1 MLTDA
6 KCRNVKPLDRHQKLS
21 DGGGLYLL
29 VLSSGGKSWRLAYR
43 FGGKQKAI
51 SLGKYPAV
59 SLLQARELREAAKRK
74 LALGKD
80 PADKEEAA
88 TFEAFAVRWHI
99 AQKEQW
105 VEAHA
110 ERVLARMER
119 DVLPEIGHMPID
131 KIEPTDIL
139 ALLRKVEQRGALDI
153 SKRLRQSIGAVFR
166 FAIAEGKVKLNP
178 AADVGDALKPRPKVR
193 HFASLKAAEIPALV
207 EAIHAYQGEA
217 QTRLAL
223 FLTLHTF
230 VRTNETRGARWSEFE
245 GLRSDAPL
253 WRIPKERMKMGR
265 EHLVPLTPQVVA
277 ILRELRDLGDG
288 DMVFDGMSQN
298 TMIFALYR
306 MGYHSRLTV
315 HGFRSMA
322 STVLNEHGFN
332 RDWIERQLAHVD
344 NEVRGA
350 YNSAEWLKGRREM
363 MEWWSNYLSPAI
375 QSSTVDSRQR
385 TDWPPMPTGLG
396 NSPKA
401 ILR

>member
-1 MLTDA
+1 MLSDA
-6 KCRNVKPLDRHQKLS
+6 KCRNAKPLDRHQKLS

-59 SLLQARELREAAKRK
+59 SLVQARELREAAKRK

-80 PADKEEAA
+80 PSDKEEAA

-119 DVLPEIGHMPID
+119 DVFPEIGHMPIN

-139 ALLRKVEQRGALDI
+139 ALLRKVEERGALDI

-166 FAIAEGKVKLNP
+166 FAIAEGKVKMNP

-193 HFASLKAAEIPALV
+193 HFASLKAVDIPALV
-207 EAIHAYQGEA
+207 EAIHAYQGED

-223 FLTLHTF
+223 LLTLHTF

-245 GLRSDAPL
+245 GLAGDAPL

-277 ILRELRDLGDG
+277 ILRELRDLSDG

-322 STVLNEHGFN
+322 STILNEHGFN

-363 MEWWSNYLSPAI
+363 MIWWSNYLSDAI
-375 QSSTVDSRQR
+375 QPSTVDSRQR
-385 TDWPPMPTGLG
+385 TDCPPTETGRG
-396 NSPKA
+396 NSPSA